1 MCPAVTTPQIREIF
15 SRLLRNPPPTSA
27 RIAAEVSEVL
37 RRNEEARIYAWR
49 QRTGGYPPPRPLA
62 ESG

>member
-1 MCPAVTTPQIREIF
+1 MCPAVTTPQIQQIF
-15 SRLLRNPPPTSA
+15 SLLLRKPAPTA
-27 RIAAEVSEVL
+27 AQIAATVSDVL

-49 QRTGGYPPPRPLA
+49 QATGGYPPRRPLA